1 MSPSILE
8 VSERETETEKL
19 TSMSGLTGI
28 FGVTTDR
35 PIKLFNLKEGID
47 HDQIEE
53 VMPAPALDLGRSSP
67 ETNDF

>member
-1 MSPSILE
+1 
-8 VSERETETEKL
+8 
-19 TSMSGLTGI
+19 MSGLTGI